1 MAVGHSCANTKN
13 IYISKNLTMK
23 MRFFTFAATCLVL
36 GASLTGITGCN
47 DEKIDTLKHNLTTP
61 NKPSDYSK
69 ITGLIN
75 ATEIDIASKV
85 PGRVSAMH
93 VLEGQRVN
101 QGDVLCEL
109 NLDELDA
116 KLLQATTSIDAA
128 KAQLRLAEKGARP
141 QEKKAAQNQVDL
153 AQAQVDVT
161 KKMLDRTSNLLDE
174 KAIAQAKYDEVQFKY
189 QAAVN
194 QLEMAEA
201 KLDAVNKGARTE
213 EIQALEAMVAKGES
227 VAKEIEIYQKERVQ
241 VSPVNGEV
249 SKVVVHEG
257 ELTNTGYP
265 IITIVKLDD
274 VWASFAVREDRLKD
288 IHKDDVFDIEIPAL
302 GKVIPMKVSSISP
315 MGDFATWRA
324 TSDRDRFDL
333 KSFEVKLRPVEHV
346 EGLRP
351 GMTAR
356 W

>member
-1 MAVGHSCANTKN
+1 M
-13 IYISKNLTMK
+13 LTGMV
-23 MRFFTFAATCLVL
+23 MGLCLVNF
-36 GASLTGITGCN
+36 SGCN
-47 DEKIDTLKHNLTTP
+47 EEKIDTLKHNLTTP
-61 NKPSDYSK
+61 NKPSEYNQ

-85 PGRVSAMH
+85 PGRVAK
-93 VLEGQRVN
+93 VNVIEGQKVSV
-101 QGDVLCEL
+101 GDELCEL

-116 KLLQATTSIDAA
+116 KLLQATSSIDAA

-189 QAAVN
+189 QAAIN

-213 EIQALEAMVAKGES
+213 EIKALEAMVAKGES
-227 VAKEIEIYQKERVQ
+227 VAQEIEIYKKERVQ

-249 SKVVVHEG
+249 SKIVVHEG

-265 IITIVKLDD
+265 IITIVKMDD
-274 VWASFAVREDRLKD
+274 MWASFAVREDRLKD
-288 IHKDDVFDIEIPAL
+288 IHKDDVFDIEVPAL
-302 GKVIPMKVSSISP
+302 GKSIPMKVASISA

-333 KSFEVKLRPVEHV
+333 KSFEVKLRPVDTV